1 MSVLCLFFSSCD
13 TRDVRQWDVDQ
24 PPLQH
29 YPIQARGQ
37 SQPSSVVQRSTRKAT
52 LQVKKR
58 VPAKQMCQIII
69 LMPANSSTEIIQSH
83 NFICFFLL
91 VLQRLRQFC
100 AVRKKIAP
108 CHEKVFLLG

>member
-37 SQPSSVVQRSTRKAT
+37 SQPSSVVQRSTGKAT
-52 LQVKKR
+52 LQVKK
-58 VPAKQMCQIII
+58 
-69 LMPANSSTEIIQSH
+69 
-83 NFICFFLL
+83 
-91 VLQRLRQFC
+91 
-100 AVRKKIAP
+100 KK
-108 CHEKVFLLG
+108 EFQ

>member
-52 LQVKKR
+52 LQVKK
-58 VPAKQMCQIII
+58 K
-69 LMPANSSTEIIQSH
+69 SSSKTNVSDYNTH
-83 NFICFFLL
+83 
-91 VLQRLRQFC
+91 
-100 AVRKKIAP
+100 ASK
-108 CHEKVFLLG
+108 